1 MNTAPPTKIPDES
14 YYLTDLIGRK
24 VTLSGKKIGKI
35 SDLVAKENG
44 TIPAVTDIIV
54 GRPFGESS
62 LVIPWENVTQFTN
75 NEFTVNVENIEK
87 YAVEPQEKALLLK
100 DYIIDKK
107 VLDVMNREVEMVYD
121 IILIKKKNKLYV
133 SAVDIS
139 RGRLLKRIKMGFLA
153 NNAPEAI
160 KDATLSWSYIQ
171 PLENISSFSGDIRL
185 KVLRE
190 KLAELPPVDLADV
203 LEVLED
209 DQRTELFAS
218 LDTET
223 AAEALDAT
231 EPRVQRQILS
241 TTNIERIAQ
250 IFNHLS
256 PMEIADM
263 ISVLPRGDSEEIK
276 QILRKEVVDRV
287 NEIIS
292 KHDVPAST
300 LAMRRYLAFPGDI
313 IVEDAFIR
321 FRKEAP
327 KSDVTMYIY
336 IIDNEGQ
343 LRGVIDI
350 NELLQADPETRLERI
365 MTRNVVTVEP
375 STMRGDLEAIF
386 KKYRFRAV
394 PVVDESRKII
404 GVVREK
410 DVFQS
415 SRQD

>member
-1 MNTAPPTKIPDES
+1 MSTAIAPKVPEEI
-14 YYLTDLIGRK
+14 YYLTDLIGKR
-24 VTLSGKKIGKI
+24 VTFNGKKIGKLT
-35 SDLVAKENG
+35 DLVAKEHG
-44 TIPAVTDIIV
+44 TIPSVTFIIV

-62 LVIPWENVTQFTN
+62 LVVPWENVTTFTKD
-75 NEFTVNVENIEK
+75 EFIITIDNIEK
-87 YAVEPQEKALLLK
+87 FAVEPPENALLLK

-107 VLDVMNREVEMVYD
+107 VLDVMNREVEIVYD
-121 IILIKKKNKLYV
+121 IKLVKKKNKLYV
-133 SAVDIS
+133 IAVDIS

-153 NNAPEAI
+153 YNTPEAI

-171 PLENISSFSGDIRL
+171 PLENLSSFSGDIRL

-190 KLAELPPVDLADV
+190 KLAELPSVDLADV

-241 TTNIERIAQ
+241 TINVERIAQ
-250 IFNHLS
+250 VFSHLS

-263 ISVLPRGDSEEIK
+263 ISILPRDESEEIK
-276 QILRKEVVDRV
+276 QILSKEIAEKV

-292 KHDVPAST
+292 KHDIPAST
-300 LAMRRYLAFPGDI
+300 LALRRYLSFPGDT
-313 IVEDAFIR
+313 IVDDAFIR

-336 IIDNEGQ
+336 VIDNEEK
-343 LRGVIDI
+343 LIGVVDI
-350 NELLQADPETRLERI
+350 NELLKADPETTLEKI
-365 MTRNVVTVEP
+365 MSKNVVTIEP
-375 STMRGDLEAIF
+375 STMRRELKEIF
-386 KKYRFRAV
+386 EKYHFRAI
-394 PVVDESRKII
+394 PVVDESRNIV

-410 DVFQS
+410 DAFQS